1 MSKRSELIE
10 QMNLAGR
17 EVSAAAVM
25 FHSAVAS
32 RRGLSATEE
41 KALDV
46 LMREGPLT
54 HADLTRHTGL
64 APASVT
70 NLLDRLERKG
80 YAERTPHPQDGRR
93 ILVAAKTD
101 QVFAAM
107 APLFEDWVR
116 SLDELYSEY
125 TNNQLATIADF
136 MHKAAERQRAA
147 TERLTSNSRSG
158 EPSGAPEA

>member
-1 MSKRSELIE
+1 MPDRPELIE

-17 EVSAAAVM
+17 EISAAAVM
-25 FHSAVAS
+25 FHSAVAA

-54 HADLTRHTGL
+54 HADVCHHTGL
-64 APASVT
+64 APASVSA
-70 NLLDRLERKG
+70 LLDRLERKG
-80 YAERTPHPQDGRR
+80 YAQRTPHPQDRRR
-93 ILVAAKTD
+93 ILVAAKAEH
-101 QVFAAM
+101 VFAEM

-116 SLDELYSEY
+116 SLHQLYDEYSDE
-125 TNNQLATIADF
+125 QLRTLADF

-147 TERLTSNSRSG
+147 TERLASSFT
-158 EPSGAPEA
+158 